1 MATATGSAVQLVPDS
16 LLKQLTSLRISYARF
31 LRRYKRVLQNSPEA
45 REEFIETLPRLLHRG
60 SDSSDRNFQSDFNT
74 LVEEEVSLFNV
85 TYLKQI
91 CEIFPEDVW

>member
-1 MATATGSAVQLVPDS
+1 MPATDS
-16 LLKQLTSLRISYARF
+16 LLKELTSLRISYATF
-31 LRRYKRVLQNSPEA
+31 LRRYKRALQNSPEA
-45 REEFIETLPRLLHRG
+45 REEFVKTLPRLLHRG
-60 SDSSDRNFQSDFNT
+60 SDSSDQNFQSDFDT